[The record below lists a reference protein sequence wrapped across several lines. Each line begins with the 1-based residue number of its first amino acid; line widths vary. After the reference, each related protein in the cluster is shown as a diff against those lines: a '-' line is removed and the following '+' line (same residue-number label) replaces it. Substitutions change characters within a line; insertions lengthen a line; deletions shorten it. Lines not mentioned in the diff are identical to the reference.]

1 MAMGISTKSP
11 TIIMNFFSNKVG
23 SQVAM
28 GLDGGLSGSFSAKKK
43 SPKVFF
49 LVSDSHKWEIMGWL
63 MS

>member
-28 GLDGGLSGSFSAKKK
+28 GLDGGLSGSFPAKK
-43 SPKVFF
+43 SP
-49 LVSDSHKWEIMGWL
+49 
-63 MS
+63 